1 MIELQTQILL
11 AIASRLLTYPSD
23 DYLQEWADI
32 DEAIDT
38 ELTELDAAVAGKL
51 REALAPLR
59 NLTLQEYR
67 ELYVASFDLKQG
79 AGLYLTAHELGDSRK
94 RGVELIE
101 LQNLI
106 QNAGYL
112 YRADEISDY
121 IPLLYEFLA
130 VADGLEPSAA
140 ENLHYR
146 LGLVTARIQQFLYD
160 DNVFKLLFT
169 FLMENVFET
178 PTPEELERLE
188 KQREKPD
195 MDPMPYPLMYK

>member
-1 MIELQTQILL
+1 
-11 AIASRLLTYPSD
+11 
-23 DYLQEWADI
+23 
-32 DEAIDT
+32 
-38 ELTELDAAVAGKL
+38 
-51 REALAPLR
+51 
-59 NLTLQEYR
+59 
-67 ELYVASFDLKQG
+67 

>member
-1 MIELQTQILL
+1 MIELQSQILL
-11 AIASRLLTYPSD
+11 GIASRLLTYPAD
-23 DYLQEWADI
+23 DHERDWAEI
-32 DEAIDT
+32 DEAMDT
-38 ELTELDAAVAGKL
+38 ELAELNAAITGKL
-51 REALAPLR
+51 REALIPLR
-59 NLTLQEYR
+59 SLTLQEYR
-67 ELYVASFDLKQG
+67 ELYVATFDLKQG

-130 VADGLEPSAA
+130 VADGLEQDAA
-140 ENLHYR
+140 NRLHYR

-160 DNVFKLLFT
+160 DNVFKPLFT
-169 FLMENVFET
+169 FLMENVFEP